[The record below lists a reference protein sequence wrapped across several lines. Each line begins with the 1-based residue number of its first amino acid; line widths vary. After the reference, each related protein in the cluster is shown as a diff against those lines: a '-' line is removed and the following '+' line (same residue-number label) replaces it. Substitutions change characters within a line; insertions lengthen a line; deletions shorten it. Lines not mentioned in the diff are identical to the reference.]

1 MGASGRNIRWICVL
15 LLASICTTAAPGIL
29 VADDRRDS
37 GEDLAK
43 SASKNPPAANAA
55 ASSPSSASG
64 PASSSSTAAK
74 AASAE
79 PDSSKSALATST
91 EGNPASGKTENPPSA
106 TSPSAPS
113 ASAGKK
119 WRKIDAPEPGL
130 TERERMLLDRVEELE
145 KRVADLEA
153 TKQPAANS
161 SSTATAEPAGTTGV
175 FSAPSANVPAGAAT
189 GSTVADIGRGSA
201 ASLQGHALSSSA
213 GTTVNPET
221 RSGGTELANSVA
233 ATGESSSADGGNAIS
248 RDRAM
253 ASIGPQATEKGKS
266 SAPNAKP
273 GAAKEEPFSFADFTW
288 LNGNARTKE
297 SPMDTKFFTPEIRAD
312 VDYVYDFNH
321 PKDDTIGGSSEV
333 FRSNEVHVTQL
344 GVGGDF
350 HYDNV
355 RARLMTQFGLYS
367 QTTPRNDGSPSRGQW
382 NLDNAYRYVS
392 EAYGGYH
399 FNVLHGINVDAGIF
413 MSYIGLFSYYNF
425 DNWAYQPSYVSS
437 NTPWFFNGVRV
448 QIFPTAHLK
457 IEPWFVNGWQS
468 YGRFNGRPGFG
479 LQVLWRPNGWFS
491 VLGNEYL
498 LGEDALNTPGR
509 VRYHSDDSIEIK
521 YYDKP
526 DNALS
531 KMAFSLTGDIGCE
544 HGGGVSC
551 YGNSAKGPKQDF
563 LGFMLY
569 NRFWFN
575 HDKFGLTLGG
585 GKINNPGRYLVL
597 LPPING
603 ATAASGTPYFTENP
617 GDPFKAWDASGTF
630 DYMPSQYITFRWEFD
645 HRAANVP
652 YFSGPGGVTPT
663 SCPTA
668 PVVENICGS
677 PGALV
682 PGFTP
687 DLKKIENRIDLAIL
701 VKF

>member
-1 MGASGRNIRWICVL
+1 MGACERNVRFFVL
-15 LLASICTTAAPGIL
+15 FVLATLGAIGVPGSLLADGNGKDEEAAKG
-29 VADDRRDS
+29 S
-37 GEDLAK
+37 
-43 SASKNPPAANAA
+43 PA
-55 ASSPSSASG
+55 PSSAKIEA
-64 PASSSSTAAK
+64 PM
-74 AASAE
+74 
-79 PDSSKSALATST
+79 ALS
-91 EGNPASGKTENPPSA
+91 
-106 TSPSAPS
+106 
-113 ASAGKK
+113 
-119 WRKIDAPEPGL
+119 
-130 TERERMLLDRVEELE
+130 ERERWLLDRVEQLE
-145 KRVADLEA
+145 KRVAELENKA
-153 TKQPAANS
+153 HPAEAAANGSSSPAAGSPANS
-161 SSTATAEPAGTTGV
+161 AA
-175 FSAPSANVPAGAAT
+175 APSPPSLVNSGLTPLASGAA
-189 GSTVADIGRGSA
+189 GSSA
-201 ASLQGHALSSSA
+201 AAPAAIRASAVQPGPATPDVANATSRSS
-213 GTTVNPET
+213 
-221 RSGGTELANSVA
+221 
-233 ATGESSSADGGNAIS
+233 NA
-248 RDRAM
+248 
-253 ASIGPQATEKGKS
+253 
-266 SAPNAKP
+266 APNAAAAGAGVGP
-273 GAAKEEPFSFADFTW
+273 QNQTDNQQAAAPAAKEEPFSFADFTW
-288 LNGNARTKE
+288 LNGNARTKDV
-297 SPMDTKFFTPEIRAD
+297 PLDTKFFTPEIRAD

-333 FRSNEVHVTQL
+333 FRSDEVQLTQL

-367 QTTPRNDGSPSRGQW
+367 ETTPRNDASPARGQW
-382 NLDNAYRYVS
+382 DLDTAYRYIS

-399 FNVLHGINVDAGIF
+399 IDALHGINIDAGIF

-468 YGRFNGRPGFG
+468 YGRFNGRPGIG
-479 LQVLWRPNGWFS
+479 MQILYRPNGWLS
-491 VLGNEYL
+491 VLGNQYA
-498 LGEDALNTPGR
+498 LGEEALGVPGR
-509 VRYHSDDSIEIK
+509 VRYHTDDSIEIK

-526 DNALS
+526 DNRVS
-531 KMAFSLTGDIGCE
+531 KMAFSLTGDMGCE

-551 YGNSAKGPKQDF
+551 DTNSAKGPKQDF
-563 LGFMLY
+563 LGFMFY
-569 NRFWFN
+569 NRVWFDR
-575 HDKFGLTLGG
+575 DKFGLTLGG

-652 YFSGPGGVTPT
+652 YFSGPGGITPP
-663 SCPTA
+663 SCPT
-668 PVVENICGS
+668 PVLGNNICGS
-677 PGALV
+677 PGAFV
-682 PGFTP
+682 PGWAP